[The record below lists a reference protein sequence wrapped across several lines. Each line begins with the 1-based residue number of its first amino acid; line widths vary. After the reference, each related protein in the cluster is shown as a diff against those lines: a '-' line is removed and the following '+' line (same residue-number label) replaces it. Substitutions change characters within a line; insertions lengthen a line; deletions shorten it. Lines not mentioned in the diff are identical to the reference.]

1 MTHKTVLSIFNDSNK
16 LDVEAIIRQVQISKT
31 YVSGGRYLI
40 SVFDTP
46 TNWES
51 RAPIEALVV
60 SGTLGNIESR
70 NLEWEYFGNGAIRC
84 YKGKTLK
91 LSRTLHW
98 NILKKIG
105 DKPYKR
111 RNEFSISRIKQN
123 TVPVKDPVFT
133 RDVANNVWHLNEE
146 NLIDRLISRFSSL
159 LTWQDED
166 FIFVSGS
173 EISKIDGRKKL
184 SLKSDLVGVPSK
196 VPYIWNSGD
205 KLF

>member
-1 MTHKTVLSIFNDSNK
+1 MTHRTVLSIFHDSNK
-16 LDVEAIIRQVQISKT
+16 LDSEAIIRQVEISSS
-31 YVSGGRYLI
+31 YVTGGRYLI

-51 RAPIEALVV
+51 RVPLEALVV

-70 NLEWEYFGNGAIRC
+70 NSEWEYFGNGAIRC

-91 LSRTLHW
+91 LTRTLQW
-98 NILKKIG
+98 SIIKKMG

-111 RNEFSISRIKQN
+111 RSEFSIARTKQN

-146 NLIDRLISRFSSL
+146 NLIDRLIARFSSL

-166 FIFVSGS
+166 FIVVSGA
-173 EISKIDGRKKL
+173 EISKIDDRKKL
-184 SLKSDLVGVPSK
+184 VLKSDLVGVPSK
-196 VPYIWNSGD
+196 IPYIWNSGD

>member
-1 MTHKTVLSIFNDSNK
+1 MTHKTVLSIFKDSNN
-16 LDVEAIIRQVQISKT
+16 LDSDSIIQQVNLSSSH
-31 YVSGGRYLI
+31 VSDGRYLI

-46 TNWES
+46 KNWES
-51 RAPIEALVV
+51 RVPIESLIVT
-60 SGTLGNIESR
+60 GTLGNIEDR
-70 NLEWEYFGNGAIRC
+70 NSDWEYFGNGVIRC

-91 LSRTLHW
+91 LSKTLQW
-98 NILKKIG
+98 NIVKKIG

-111 RNEFSISRIKQN
+111 RSEFSIVRTKQN

-146 NLIDRLISRFSSL
+146 NLIDRLIARFSSL

-166 FIFVSGS
+166 FVVVSGS
-173 EISKIDGRKKL
+173 KISQVDDRKKL
-184 SLKSDLVGVPSK
+184 VLKSDLVGVPSK

>member
-1 MTHKTVLSIFNDSNK
+1 MTHKTVLSIFKDSNN
-16 LDVEAIIRQVQISKT
+16 LDSDSIIQQVNLSSSH
-31 YVSGGRYLI
+31 VSDGRYLI

-46 TNWES
+46 KNWES
-51 RAPIEALVV
+51 RVPIESLIVT
-60 SGTLGNIESR
+60 GTLGSIEDR
-70 NLEWEYFGNGAIRC
+70 NSDWEYFGNGVVRC

-91 LSRTLHW
+91 LSKTLQW
-98 NILKKIG
+98 SIVKKIG

-111 RNEFSISRIKQN
+111 RSEFSIVRTKQN

-146 NLIDRLISRFSSL
+146 NLIDRLIARFSSL

-166 FIFVSGS
+166 FVVVSGS
-173 EISKIDGRKKL
+173 KISQVDDRKKL
-184 SLKSDLVGVPSK
+184 VLKSDLVGVPSK

>member
-1 MTHKTVLSIFNDSNK
+1 MTHKTVLSIFKDSNN
-16 LDVEAIIRQVQISKT
+16 LDSDSIIQQVNLSSSH
-31 YVSGGRYLI
+31 VSDGRYLI

-46 TNWES
+46 KNWES
-51 RAPIEALVV
+51 RVPIESLIVT
-60 SGTLGNIESR
+60 GTLGNIEDR
-70 NLEWEYFGNGAIRC
+70 NSDWEYFGNGVIRC

-91 LSRTLHW
+91 LSKTLQW
-98 NILKKIG
+98 NIVKKIG

-111 RNEFSISRIKQN
+111 RSEFSIVRTKQN

-146 NLIDRLISRFSSL
+146 NLIDRLIARFSSL

-166 FIFVSGS
+166 FVVVSGTK
-173 EISKIDGRKKL
+173 ISQVDDRKKL
-184 SLKSDLVGVPSK
+184 VLKSDLVGVPSK

>member
-1 MTHKTVLSIFNDSNK
+1 MTHRTVLSIFHDSNK
-16 LDVEAIIRQVQISKT
+16 LDSEAIIRQVEISSS
-31 YVSGGRYLI
+31 YVTGGRYLI

-51 RAPIEALVV
+51 RVPLEALVV

-70 NLEWEYFGNGAIRC
+70 NSEWEYFGNGAIRC

-91 LSRTLHW
+91 LTRTLQW
-98 NILKKIG
+98 SIIKKMG

-111 RNEFSISRIKQN
+111 RSEFSIARTKQN
-123 TVPVKDPVFT
+123 TVPVTDPVFT

-146 NLIDRLISRFSSL
+146 NLIDRLIARFSSL

-166 FIFVSGS
+166 FIV
-173 EISKIDGRKKL
+173 
-184 SLKSDLVGVPSK
+184 V
-196 VPYIWNSGD
+196 
-205 KLF
+205 

>member
-1 MTHKTVLSIFNDSNK
+1 MTHKTVLSIFKDSNN
-16 LDVEAIIRQVQISKT
+16 LDSDSIIQQVNLSSSH
-31 YVSGGRYLI
+31 VSDGRYLI

-46 TNWES
+46 KNWES
-51 RAPIEALVV
+51 RVPIESLIVT
-60 SGTLGNIESR
+60 GTLGNIEDR
-70 NLEWEYFGNGAIRC
+70 NSDWEYFGNGVIRC

-91 LSRTLHW
+91 LSKTLQW
-98 NILKKIG
+98 NIVKKIG

-111 RNEFSISRIKQN
+111 RSEFSIVRTKQN
-123 TVPVKDPVFT
+123 TVPVTDPVFT

-146 NLIDRLISRFSSL
+146 NLIDRLIARFSSL

-166 FIFVSGS
+166 FVVVSGS
-173 EISKIDGRKKL
+173 KISQVEDRKKL
-184 SLKSDLVGVPSK
+184 VLKSDLVGVPSK